1 MRDERAGLFFVL
13 ALCPVLLAA
22 APLGWGTGVR
32 QDVEPARPDRGWP
45 TRVMVCHRPPGD
57 PTNARTILVGR
68 AAVPAHLAHGDS
80 LGACPQ
86 ACGNGLVEDSEA
98 CDDGNANPSDGCD
111 NECRATAWNATT
123 VVGTVIQATSFGLG
137 DPTSVA
143 LDGAGRI
150 YIADM
155 SNNRVERIDGT
166 TLTRVAG
173 TGVPGFGGDGGP
185 AATAQLMTPRG
196 VAVDGLGRLYIAD
209 ANNNCVRRVDTLGI
223 ITTIAGTCGL
233 PPSYYTPGTNNTGDG
248 GPARQATFAFPQS
261 VAVDGLG
268 RVYIADAFN
277 HVVRRI
283 DETGIIDRVAGTGIA
298 GGGGETGFAT
308 SADLY
313 LPGGLAVDG
322 AGALYIADPGNA
334 VIRKIDH
341 PGPPSQPETIHT
353 VAGVFGQAGFGID
366 GPVATTRLFNP
377 VAAFVD
383 QNGVLTIAE
392 ALRIRQV
399 VGTDIVTVAG
409 TNAWGFAG
417 DDGPATSAKLAFPDG
432 VAVDATG
439 RIVIADTDNNRIRR
453 VDTDASRTI
462 TTIAGSGA
470 FKVVGDEA
478 AATSA
483 PDLQPYGV
491 AADAQGNVYFA
502 DGFNSSDN
510 SSHNRIR
517 RVDTTGTITT
527 IAGNGDQVVSPF
539 WSPEAVAVDSTGR
552 VYLLSLGD
560 GIVRRVDATELVRVA
575 GGGGS
580 TAEGALAIDANLSGA
595 RAIAFD
601 SMDRLYVSLSASAGR
616 IRRVDVPNGTTGTIT
631 TVAGGGSGTG
641 DTTGP
646 GAPLN
651 ARLNFPRGIAFDAMG
666 RLYVA
671 DAGARRIIRID
682 FQVPSLTRIAGGTG
696 NTQTAE
702 NLAPLL
708 ARMDPI
714 SVAVDADDNVFYADP
729 VHHRVSKI
737 DANLTGVTTFAGSQA
752 LAPGDIGDGGP
763 ATGSVDVTRLS
774 NPQGIAF
781 DANGRLLIADHGN
794 QRVRRVE
801 ANGTITTIA
810 GQVGPEGMGLVAHA
824 QLADPRAL
832 LTLQGMTLIAGGSSG
847 TVQAV
852 RDGFLEAVVGRY
864 SQTAP
869 TTNLAK
875 FRDSTFGLVAGIAA
889 GPTSSILHVV
899 ESNRI
904 QRVTLTTP
912 NDPDTWTIEAFANT
926 TGIAGYADG
935 NAATATF
942 RSPQGLFY
950 DDTVLYVADTGNH
963 VIRQIV
969 GAAVTTIAGSGQ
981 QGGFF
986 GDGGP
991 ASVALLDGPAAI
1003 TKCSNGDLFL
1013 ADTGNNRVRRI
1024 HQGEISTVLGIGVA
1038 DSSGDGAPASAFPVN
1053 RPKGLVCDAA
1063 GNLYVS
1069 STDTIRQLP
1078 ANNGVVDGTG
1088 PVHTIYQSP
1097 KHTCLTGITLV
1108 DGETLQVADQ
1118 CVGDLVELHR
1128 QIVP

>member
-1 MRDERAGLFFVL
+1 
-13 ALCPVLLAA
+13 
-22 APLGWGTGVR
+22 
-32 QDVEPARPDRGWP
+32 
-45 TRVMVCHRPPGD
+45 MVGQ
-57 PTNARTILVGR
+57 

-86 ACGNGLVEDSEA
+86 ACGNGLVENGED
-98 CDDGNANPSDGCD
+98 CDDGNTNPSDRCD
-111 NECRATAWNATT
+111 NECHATEWNATT

-137 DPTSVA
+137 RPNSVA

-150 YIADM
+150 YIADFV
-155 SNNRVERIDGT
+155 NNRVERIDGT

-173 TGVPGFGGDGGP
+173 TGVRGFGGDDGP
-185 AATAQLMTPRG
+185 AATAQLSAPRG
-196 VAVDGLGRLYIAD
+196 VAIDGLGRLYIAD
-209 ANNNCVRRVDTLGI
+209 GLNNCVRRVDTLGI

-233 PPSYYTPGTNNTGDG
+233 PYSYYTPGTNNTGDG
-248 GPARQATFAFPQS
+248 GPARQATFALPES

-268 RVYIADAFN
+268 RLYIADQLN

-283 DETGIIDRVAGTGIA
+283 DEAGIIDRVAGTGNA
-298 GGGGETGFAT
+298 GGEGENGLAT

-313 LPGGLAVDG
+313 YPSGVAVDG
-322 AGALYIADPGNA
+322 AGALYIADNGNQ

-341 PGPPSQPETIHT
+341 PGPPSQPGTIHT
-353 VAGVFGQAGFGID
+353 VAGVFGQAGYSDD

-377 VAAFVD
+377 CAAFVD
-383 QNGVLTIAE
+383 QDGVLTIAE
-392 ALRIRQV
+392 AYRIRQV

-409 TNAWGFAG
+409 NGLFGFTG
-417 DDGPATSAKLAFPDG
+417 DNGPATLATLAFPGG

-439 RIVIADTDNNRIRR
+439 RIVIADSYNNRIRR
-453 VDTDASRTI
+453 VDIDASRTI

-470 FKVVGDEA
+470 YKVVGDEA

-483 PDLQPYGV
+483 PDIQPYGV

-510 SSHNRIR
+510 SSHDRIR

-527 IAGNGDQVVSPF
+527 IAGNGDQYLSPIP
-539 WSPEAVAVDSTGR
+539 SPEAVAVDSIGR
-552 VYLLSLGD
+552 VFFLTYGD
-560 GIVRRVDATELVRVA
+560 GIVWRADATELVRVA

-580 TAEGALAIDANLSGA
+580 TADGALAIDANLNGA

-601 SMDRLYVSLSASAGR
+601 SMDRLYVSLSVTAGR

-631 TVAGGGSGTG
+631 TVAGGGSDTG

-651 ARLNFPRGIAFDAMG
+651 ARLNVPRGITIDAMG

-671 DAGARRIIRID
+671 DAGSLRIVRID

-702 NLAPLL
+702 NVAPLL
-708 ARMDPI
+708 ARMSPI
-714 SVAVDADDNVFYADP
+714 SVAVDADYNVFYADAGR
-729 VHHRVSKI
+729 HRVSKI
-737 DANLTGVTTFAGSQA
+737 DASLTGVTTFAGSQA

-763 ATGSVDVTRLS
+763 ATGSVDVTRLRV
-774 NPQGIAF
+774 PQGIAF
-781 DANGRLLIADHGN
+781 DATGRLLIADLGN
-794 QRVRRVE
+794 RRVRRVE

-852 RDGFLEAVVGRY
+852 RNGFLEAVVGRY
-864 SQTAP
+864 PQAAP

-875 FRDSTFGLVAGIAA
+875 FRDSTFGMVAGIAA

-899 ESNRI
+899 ESHRI

-926 TGIAGYADG
+926 AGTAGYADG
-935 NAATATF
+935 SAATATF

-969 GAAVTTIAGSGQ
+969 GTAVTTIAGSGQ
-981 QGGFF
+981 QSGFF

-991 ASVALLDGPAAI
+991 ASIALLDGPAAI
-1003 TKCSNGDLFL
+1003 TKCSNGDLFI

-1024 HQGEISTVLGIGVA
+1024 HQNVISTVLGVGVA
-1038 DSSGDGAPASAFPVN
+1038 DSSGDGVPASAFPVN
-1053 RPKGLVCDAA
+1053 RPKGLVCDAD
-1063 GNLYVS
+1063 GNLYIS

-1088 PVHTIYQSP
+1088 PVNTIYESA
-1097 KHTCLTGITLV
+1097 KHTCLTGITLI
-1108 DGETLQVADQ
+1108 DSETLQVADQ

-1128 QIVP
+1128 QILP

>member
-1 MRDERAGLFFVL
+1 M
-13 ALCPVLLAA
+13 
-22 APLGWGTGVR
+22 
-32 QDVEPARPDRGWP
+32 DRGRGA
-45 TRVMVCHRPPGD
+45 RVTVCHRPPGD
-57 PTNARTILVGR
+57 AANARTIVVGQ
-68 AAVPAHLAHGDS
+68 AAVPAHLAHGDF

-86 ACGNGLVEDSEA
+86 GCGNGIVEDSEA
-98 CDDGNANPSDGCD
+98 CDDGNTNPSDGCD
-111 NECRATAWNATT
+111 NECHATEWNATT

-137 DPTSVA
+137 DPTSIA
-143 LDGAGRI
+143 LDGAGRV

-173 TGVPGFGGDGGP
+173 TGVPGFGGDDGP
-185 AATAQLMTPRG
+185 AATAQLLTPRG

-233 PPSYYTPGTNNTGDG
+233 PHSYYTPGTNNTGDG

-322 AGALYIADPGNA
+322 AGALYIADPGNQ
-334 VIRKIDH
+334 VIRKVDD
-341 PGPPSQPETIHT
+341 PGPPSQPGTIHT
-353 VAGVFGQAGFGID
+353 VAGVFGQPGDSID

-377 VAAFVD
+377 AAAFVD
-383 QNGVLTIAE
+383 HNGVLTIAE
-392 ALRIRQV
+392 NNRIRQV

-417 DDGPATSAKLAFPDG
+417 DDGPATSADLAYPQG

-439 RIVIADTDNNRIRR
+439 RIFIADTDSNRIRR
-453 VDTDASRTI
+453 VDIDASRTI
-462 TTIAGSGA
+462 TTIAGSG
-470 FKVVGDEA
+470 VYRVLGDDA

-502 DGFNSSDN
+502 DGFNSGDN
-510 SSHNRIR
+510 TSHDMIR

-527 IAGNGDQVVSPF
+527 IAGNGNRFVSPIPF
-539 WSPEAVAVDSTGR
+539 PEAVAVDSTGK
-552 VYLLSLGD
+552 VYVLTFGD
-560 GIVRRVDATELVRVA
+560 GIVRRADATELVRVA

-580 TAEGALAIDANLSGA
+580 TAEGVLAIDANLNGA

-601 SMDRLYVSLSASAGR
+601 SMDRLYVSLSTTAGR

-631 TVAGGGSGTG
+631 TVAGGGSNTG

-646 GAPLN
+646 GAPLS

-671 DAGARRIIRID
+671 DAGSVRIVRID

-702 NLAPLL
+702 NVPPLL
-708 ARMDPI
+708 ARMGPI
-714 SVAVDADDNVFYADP
+714 SVAVDADYNVYYADP
-729 VHHRVSKI
+729 VRHRVSKI
-737 DANLTGVTTFAGSQA
+737 DANLTGVTTFAGSQSRV
-752 LAPGDIGDGGP
+752 PGDIGDGGP
-763 ATGSVDVTRLS
+763 ATGSVDVTRFNNL
-774 NPQGIAF
+774 QGIAF
-781 DANGRLLIADHGN
+781 DADGRLLIADLGDR
-794 QRVRRVE
+794 RVRRVD

-810 GQVGPEGMGLVAHA
+810 GQVGPEGMGLAAHA

-832 LTLQGMTLIAGGSSG
+832 LTLPGMTLIAGGSSG

-852 RDGFLEAVVGRY
+852 RAGFLEAVVGRY
-864 SQTAP
+864 PQATP

-875 FRDSTFGLVAGIAA
+875 FRDGTFGMVAGIAA
-889 GPTSSILHVV
+889 DPTVSKLYVV
-899 ESNRI
+899 ESHRI
-904 QRVTLTTP
+904 HGVTLTTP
-912 NDPDTWTIEAFANT
+912 HDPDTWTIEAFANLAGT
-926 TGIAGYADG
+926 AGYADG
-935 NAATATF
+935 SAATAQF

-950 DDTVLYVADTGNH
+950 DDTALYVADTGNH
-963 VIRQIV
+963 VIRQIA
-969 GAAVTTIAGSGQ
+969 GTTVSTLAGSGE

-991 ASVALLDGPAAI
+991 AWIALLDGPAAI
-1003 TKCSNGDLFL
+1003 TKCSNGDLFI

-1024 HQGEISTVLGIGVA
+1024 HQDVISTVLGVGVA
-1038 DSSGDGAPASAFPVN
+1038 DSSGNGAPASAFPVN
-1053 RPKGLVCDAA
+1053 RPKGLVCDAE
-1063 GNLYVS
+1063 GNLYIA
-1069 STDTIRQLP
+1069 STDTIRQL
-1078 ANNGVVDGTG
+1078 AATNGVVDGTG
-1088 PVHTIYQSP
+1088 PVYTIYESA
-1097 KHTCLTGITLV
+1097 KHICLTGITLI
-1108 DGETLQVADQ
+1108 DSETLQVADQ
-1118 CVGDLVELHR
+1118 CVGDLVELRR
-1128 QIVP
+1128 QRR